1 MLATGRSA
9 LAKDAKTAAMTQAK
23 VETIV
28 VVAKPEVANFEIFS
42 FNTAKLHSNKAC
54 VTYQPT
60 LTTTALN
67 DSMTCL
73 TSTHRS
79 DAQLSSGGNE
89 SLIFIAA
96 IIECSNP
103 LSTH

>member
-28 VVAKPEVANFEIFS
+28 VVANFEIFS

-54 VTYQPT
+54 VTYQST